1 MAEDSYKKNTL
12 VDGKPVVLNIL
23 DTSGQDN
30 YVAMRD
36 EWIRDG
42 KGFLVVFAI
51 NDEKTFENAEAF
63 VERIR
68 KLKETVPTAM

>member
-1 MAEDSYKKNTL
+1 M
-12 VDGKPVVLNIL
+12 DGKPVVLSIL

-42 KGFLVVFAI
+42 NGFLVVFAI
-51 NDEKTFENAEAF
+51 NDEKTMSNAQGI
-63 VERIR
+63 VDRIR
-68 KLKETVPTAM
+68 KLKENTPTAM